1 MNKRITKRDNFEAL
15 HEIVYA
21 ALTSTDAD
29 DHDRDLRRRLLH
41 FIDHE
46 LELLSRKHGSGK
58 LTASQRE
65 NIALKQE
72 IVRVLNSGEKFR
84 SGDVASELGITIQ
97 KSTAL
102 LNQIVDEAKT
112 VVKFKEGKVT
122 YFAAVEWH
130 SAGLVNRL
138 ASPTRKGSTST

>member
-1 MNKRITKRDNFEAL
+1 MEKRITKRDNFEAL
-15 HEIVYA
+15 YAIVYD

-29 DHDRDLRRRLLH
+29 DPDRDLRERLLG

-46 LELLSRKHGSGK
+46 VELLSRKHGSGK

-65 NIALKQE
+65 NIELKQE

-84 SGDVASELGITIQ
+84 SGEVASELGITIQ

-102 LNQIVDEAKT
+102 LNQIVNETKS
-112 VVKFKEGKVT
+112 VVKVKEGKVT
-122 YFAAVEWH
+122 YFATVE
-130 SAGLVNRL
+130 
-138 ASPTRKGSTST
+138 

>member
-1 MNKRITKRDNFEAL
+1 MEKRITKRDNFL
-15 HEIVYA
+15 TLREIVYA

-29 DHDRDLRRRLLH
+29 DFDRELRERLLG

-46 LELLSRKHGSGK
+46 IELLSRKHGSGK

-84 SGDVASELGITIQ
+84 SGEVASELGITIQ

-102 LNQIVDEAKT
+102 LNQIVNET
-112 VVKFKEGKVT
+112 ESVVKVKEGKVT
-122 YFAAVEWH
+122 YFATVE
-130 SAGLVNRL
+130 
-138 ASPTRKGSTST
+138 

>member
-1 MNKRITKRDNFEAL
+1 MEKRITKRDNFEAL
-15 HEIVYA
+15 REIVYA

-29 DHDRDLRRRLLH
+29 DPDRDLRERLLG

-46 LELLSRKHGSGK
+46 IELLSRKHGSGK

-84 SGDVASELGITIQ
+84 SGEVASELGITIQ

-102 LNQIVDEAKT
+102 LNQIVNET
-112 VVKFKEGKVT
+112 ESVVKVKEGKVT
-122 YFAAVEWH
+122 YFATVE
-130 SAGLVNRL
+130 
-138 ASPTRKGSTST
+138 

>member
-1 MNKRITKRDNFEAL
+1 MEKRITKRDNFKAL
-15 HEIVYA
+15 REIVYA

-29 DHDRDLRRRLLH
+29 DPDRDLRERLLG

-46 LELLSRKHGSGK
+46 IELLSRKHGSGK

-84 SGDVASELGITIQ
+84 SGEVASELGITIQ

-102 LNQIVDEAKT
+102 LNQIVNET
-112 VVKFKEGKVT
+112 ESVVKVKEGKVT
-122 YFAAVEWH
+122 YFATVE
-130 SAGLVNRL
+130 
-138 ASPTRKGSTST
+138 

>member
-1 MNKRITKRDNFEAL
+1 MEKRITKRDNFEAL
-15 HEIVYA
+15 RTIVDD
-21 ALTSTDAD
+21 ALTFTDAESF
-29 DHDRDLRRRLLH
+29 DRDLRERLLG

-46 LELLSRKHGSGK
+46 VELLDRKHGSGK

-102 LNQIVDEAKT
+102 LNQIVNET
-112 VVKFKEGKVT
+112 ESVVKVKEGKVT
-122 YFAAVEWH
+122 YFTTVE
-130 SAGLVNRL
+130 
-138 ASPTRKGSTST
+138 

>member
-1 MNKRITKRDNFEAL
+1 MEKRITKRDNFKAL
-15 HEIVYA
+15 REIVYA
-21 ALTSTDAD
+21 SLTSTDAD

-46 LELLSRKHGSGK
+46 IELLSRKHGSGK

-84 SGDVASELGITIQ
+84 SGDVASELGITFQ

-122 YFAAVEWH
+122 YFAAVE
-130 SAGLVNRL
+130 
-138 ASPTRKGSTST
+138 

>member
-1 MNKRITKRDNFEAL
+1 MEKRITKRDNFEAL
-15 HEIVYA
+15 YAIVYD

-29 DHDRDLRRRLLH
+29 DPDRELRERLLG

-46 LELLSRKHGSGK
+46 VELLSRKHGSGK

-65 NIALKQE
+65 NIELKQE

-84 SGDVASELGITIQ
+84 SGEVASELGITIQ

-102 LNQIVDEAKT
+102 LNQLVNETKS
-112 VVKFKEGKVT
+112 VVKVKEGKVT
-122 YFAAVEWH
+122 YFATVE
-130 SAGLVNRL
+130 
-138 ASPTRKGSTST
+138 

>member
-1 MNKRITKRDNFEAL
+1 MEKRITKRDNFEIL
-15 HEIVYA
+15 REIVND
-21 ALTSTDAD
+21 ALTSTDAED
-29 DHDRDLRRRLLH
+29 NDRELRERLLS

-46 LELLSRKHGSGK
+46 VELLSRKHGSGK
-58 LTASQRE
+58 LTSAQRE

-102 LNQIVDEAKT
+102 LNQLVNET
-112 VVKFKEGKVT
+112 ESVVKVKEGKST
-122 YFAAVEWH
+122 YFATVE
-130 SAGLVNRL
+130 
-138 ASPTRKGSTST
+138 

>member
-1 MNKRITKRDNFEAL
+1 MAENRITKRDNFEILRA
-15 HEIVYA
+15 IVED

-29 DHDRDLRRRLLH
+29 DFDRELRERLLG

-46 LELLSRKHGSGK
+46 LDLLSRKHGSGK

-122 YFAAVEWH
+122 YFAAVE
-130 SAGLVNRL
+130 
-138 ASPTRKGSTST
+138 

>member
-1 MNKRITKRDNFEAL
+1 MTENRRITKRDNFEIL
-15 HEIVYA
+15 RTIVED

-29 DHDRDLRRRLLH
+29 DFDRELRERLLH
-41 FIDHE
+41 FIDRE

-84 SGDVASELGITIQ
+84 SGEVASELGITIQ

-122 YFAAVEWH
+122 YFAAVE
-130 SAGLVNRL
+130 
-138 ASPTRKGSTST
+138 

>member
-1 MNKRITKRDNFEAL
+1 MEKRITKRENFESL
-15 HEIVYA
+15 REIVED
-21 ALTSTDAD
+21 ALMSTDAD
-29 DHDRDLRRRLLH
+29 DPDRFLRERLLG

-46 LELLSRKHGSGK
+46 IDLLSRKHGSGK

-84 SGDVASELGITIQ
+84 SGEVASELGITIQ

-102 LNQIVDEAKT
+102 LNQIVNETESVTK
-112 VVKFKEGKVT
+112 VKEGKVT
-122 YFAAVEWH
+122 YFTTVE
-130 SAGLVNRL
+130 
-138 ASPTRKGSTST
+138 

>member
-1 MNKRITKRDNFEAL
+1 MEKRITKRDNFEAL
-15 HEIVYA
+15 RTIVEDT
-21 ALTSTDAD
+21 LTSTDAED
-29 DHDRDLRRRLLH
+29 NDLELRERLLG

-46 LELLSRKHGSGK
+46 VELLSRKHGSGT

-84 SGDVASELGITIQ
+84 SGEVASELGITIQ

-102 LNQIVDEAKT
+102 LNQLVSET
-112 VVKFKEGKVT
+112 ESVVKVKEGKVT
-122 YFAAVEWH
+122 YFSTVE
-130 SAGLVNRL
+130 
-138 ASPTRKGSTST
+138 

>member
-1 MNKRITKRDNFEAL
+1 MEKRITKRDNFEAL
-15 HEIVYA
+15 YAIVYD

-29 DHDRDLRRRLLH
+29 DPDRELRERLLG

-46 LELLSRKHGSGK
+46 VELLSRKHGSGK

-65 NIALKQE
+65 NIELKQE

-84 SGDVASELGITIQ
+84 SGEVASELGITIQ

-102 LNQIVDEAKT
+102 LNQLVNET
-112 VVKFKEGKVT
+112 ESVVKVKEGKVT
-122 YFAAVEWH
+122 YFATVE
-130 SAGLVNRL
+130 
-138 ASPTRKGSTST
+138 

>member
-1 MNKRITKRDNFEAL
+1 MEKRITKRDFFTEL
-15 HEIVYA
+15 KEIVLA
-21 ALTSTDAD
+21 FDTLNDGFTIENVTA
-29 DHDRDLRRRLLH
+29 

-46 LELLSRKHGSGK
+46 IELLSRKHGSGK

-84 SGDVASELGITIQ
+84 SGEVASELGITIQ

-102 LNQIVDEAKT
+102 LNQIVNET
-112 VVKFKEGKVT
+112 ESVVKTKEGKVT
-122 YFAAVEWH
+122 YFSTVE
-130 SAGLVNRL
+130 
-138 ASPTRKGSTST
+138 